1 LGRKITELFVD
12 FRYEKK
18 VLKYSYKYM
27 IDKQEFYYGSALI
40 RAINSHKCSNVKRFG
55 IGYLINDKSAVLIKY
70 STKVKSPWRFV
81 ISNEEIN
88 FFIEPMKNGLRCVI
102 ALVCG
107 GDGVCA
113 IDWTEASILLG
124 NATPWLSAKRN
135 FNEQYAV
142 AGPNGK
148 LCHKVPLQ
156 DWPEIVIN

>member
-1 LGRKITELFVD
+1 
-12 FRYEKK
+12 
-18 VLKYSYKYM
+18 M

-40 RAINSHKCSNVKRFG
+40 RALNSQKCSNIKRFG

-70 STKVKSPWRFV
+70 STKVKSPWRFI
-81 ISNEEIN
+81 ISSEEVN
-88 FFIEPMKNGLRCVI
+88 FLLESEKLWVKGVI

-113 IDWTEASILLG
+113 IDWAEASTLLDG
-124 NATPWLSAKRN
+124 AVMWLSAKRN

-148 LCHKVPLQ
+148 LSHKVPLQ